1 MSLTR
6 RDIIVLAGAGL
17 AASALGAA
25 ALPAIRSGHDL
36 DLITTKLVQLFA
48 NRSSAEAIGRA
59 YLLGLAAPRPAL
71 AVLQAELMRA
81 LQLDPA
87 GLHQQRA
94 TMLETRLRERIRQD
108 FSEGSVVMVDGWI
121 LSRIEAQACAIA
133 CLGAAAIGTGKVG

>member
-6 RDIIVLAGAGL
+6 RDIIARAGAGL
-17 AASALGAA
+17 AASALGAV
-25 ALPAIRSGHDL
+25 ALPAVRSGHDP

-59 YLLGLAAPRPAL
+59 YLRGLDAPRPDL

-87 GLHQQRA
+87 DLHPQRA
-94 TMLETRLRERIRQD
+94 TMLETRLRERIRQN
-108 FSEGSVVMVDGWI
+108 FAEGSVVMVDGWI
-121 LSRIEAQACAIA
+121 LSRIEVQACAIA
-133 CLGAAAIGTGKVG
+133 CLGTAATGTGKVS

>member
-6 RDIIVLAGAGL
+6 RDIVALAGAGL
-17 AASALGAA
+17 AASALGAI
-25 ALPAIRSGHDL
+25 ALPAITTGHDP
-36 DLITTKLVQLFA
+36 DPITTKLVQLFA

-59 YLLGLAAPRPAL
+59 YLLGLAARRPAF
-71 AVLQAELMRA
+71 AVLQADLMRA

-87 GLHQQRA
+87 GLLQQRG

-108 FSEGSVVMVDGWI
+108 FAEGSVVMVDGWI

-133 CLGAAAIGTGKVG
+133 CLGTAAIGTGKVS